1 MNVDEGDDNSYSKDG
16 SSRGGGGGGEGKRG
30 STNEEGRRDSRGSGG
45 GKRGSAS
52 EEGRR
57 DSRGGGGGG
66 GAKRGSIGEG
76 KSKLYTDGR
85 RMSSPFPSQPD
96 GNRRTSWRTVVRQ
109 FFLVFYLS
117 IFISL
122 KLTHIFIFSCQFN
135 FQFLLDFTHLK
146 K

>member
-57 DSRGGGGGG
+57 DSRGGGGG

-135 FQFLLDFTHLK
+135 FQFLLDFTHLNK
-146 K
+146 

>member
-16 SSRGGGGGGEGKRG
+16 SSRGEGGGEGKRG

-57 DSRGGGGGG
+57 DSRGGGGG

-135 FQFLLDFTHLK
+135 FQFLLDFTHLNK
-146 K
+146 